1 MNQLG
6 NSLVLQDLAG
16 NITNGGQGQC
26 LGVCIKSALTGTLTI
41 TGISNPDGT
50 PASWV
55 IPSTTVGYVPCPAGS
70 SAKYWSGG
78 MNYTLSNVADA
89 AKAIA
94 MWVPQ

>member
-16 NITNGGQGQC
+16 NVVTGSQGQC
-26 LGVCIKSALTGTLTI
+26 LGVVIKSALVGSLTI
-41 TGISNPDGT
+41 TGISNTDGS

-55 IPSTTVGYVPCPAGS
+55 IPATTSGYVASPGS
-70 SAKYWSGG
+70 GKYWSGG
-78 MNYTLSNVADA
+78 MNYSLSSASDA
-89 AKAIA
+89 GKAIV